1 MIKQVLNLVVASLI
15 ISVQGQD
22 DLVTLRWRGSG
33 SGSVGGGGGEA
44 DNFCSQC
51 LTW

>member
-22 DLVTLRWRGSG
+22 DLETLRWRGSG
-33 SGSVGGGGGEA
+33 EGCVWRGGEEQTIA
-44 DNFCSQC
+44 AVSV
-51 LTW
+51 

>member
-22 DLVTLRWRGSG
+22 DLKTLRWRGSG
-33 SGSVGGGGGEA
+33 EGCVWRGGGGGEEQTIA
-44 DNFCSQC
+44 AVSV
-51 LTW
+51 